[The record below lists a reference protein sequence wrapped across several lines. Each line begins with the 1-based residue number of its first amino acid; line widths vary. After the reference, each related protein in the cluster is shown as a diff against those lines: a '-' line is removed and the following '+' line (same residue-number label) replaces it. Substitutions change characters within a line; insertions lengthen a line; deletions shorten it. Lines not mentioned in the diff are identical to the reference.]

1 MRSTTPRPLS
11 RPPPRPARV
20 PSTTSRP
27 VRRPLAPAPSAVL
40 ADRGRSLTRGSVS
53 LGRSLGEG
61 SYGQVYEGTL
71 ADGTRVVL
79 KRCKPR
85 VAGAQDFFDAEHVL
99 NVYASKAA
107 PRGVAPFLGYVD
119 VDEADAASSTLT
131 PGTWLVWRYEGAK
144 TLAYFLRRRDA
155 DAALAA
161 DLGVPLASVPAT
173 VVYDVLTSLKAL
185 HGAGIVH
192 RDVKPA
198 NLVLAEPAA
207 VDAENEAAARRRGG
221 STSSSTTS
229 RGTTAANAPRFKI
242 IDLGA
247 AADLRRGTNYDPQDG
262 VLDPLYAPPEKFL
275 LPTSGPAL
283 GASSIPGAAAL
294 LGSVLWRKHAPDT
307 FDAYSVGILL
317 LQTAVPCL
325 RAPSAL
331 RAFRSTLADRYAN
344 YMQAWWQA
352 EGSRLPTCALDADD
366 GAGWELTA
374 ALLQTRETATND
386 DGGVEFVGAAGRPT
400 AAGALAHRFMKQAVP
415 PAKRRPGVEAE
426 EEVVAAPRVRK
437 TSGTSAPAPPPAV
450 SSPPKKSSL
459 SVFASAASSV
469 VRRATRRLFDLEAA
483 LVAQAGAVEAATT
496 RVESARAR
504 GAPAKDVRAAEEELE
519 QEQGRLT
526 SLATEF
532 QATATKASD
541 ALASFWGGGG
551 KSVEA
556 DTPALPPLPPTDVTP
571 AANPVRDAAVG
582 GIYNALKFTGVAL
595 KVASALASSVAARA
609 AADGD
614 GDDVG
619 AAAAGVARADGLAFV
634 DALRELNPPPG
645 ADYDRDVA
653 PKLKRDPRARRLPL
667 GAARGLYGAYADALA
682 RAAAARAADAA
693 AAYKTLLTEAAPP
706 PAVPWLDAEPAL
718 ALDARYAAAVSAGVD
733 VRGEFE
739 AFRETAAVEASFRD
753 ALADALRGVE
763 PRRSDRWSAVRP
775 LMVDDPRFGP
785 VPELR
790 RRELFA
796 EMRGAMAAAREAAA
810 AAAQQAAD
818 AANREA
824 SARVQAMADMAR
836 AREEAAA
843 AVAAAQAR
851 ADEEGVGAATD
862 DDDDD
867 DTDVGSDGGDD
878 TVAALRAERERLR
891 AEYEEMER
899 RLRDMEADLAG

>member
-1 MRSTTPRPLS
+1 MRATTPRPPS
-11 RPPPRPARV
+11 RPARRL
-20 PSTTSRP
+20 STVTTPP
-27 VRRPLAPAPSAVL
+27 VRHPLAPPPSAVL
-40 ADRGRSLTRGSVS
+40 ADRGRALTRGSVS

-119 VDEADAASSTLT
+119 VDETDAASSTLT
-131 PGTWLVWRYEGAK
+131 PGTWLVWRHEGAK

-161 DLGVPLASVPAT
+161 DLGVPQPSVPAT

-207 VDAENEAAARRRGG
+207 VDAENGAAARRRGG
-221 STSSSTTS
+221 PTSSSSTS

-275 LPTSGPAL
+275 LPTSGPAI
-283 GASSIPGAAAL
+283 GGSSTIPGASAL

-317 LQTAVPCL
+317 LQTAVARL

-331 RAFRSTLADRYAN
+331 RAFRATMADRHAN
-344 YMQAWWQA
+344 DLEAWWQA

-366 GAGWELTA
+366 GAGWELAA
-374 ALLQTRETATND
+374 ALLKTRETATND

-415 PAKRRPGVEAE
+415 PAKRRPGVEAAAE
-426 EEVVAAPRVRK
+426 VVVAAPRVRK
-437 TSGTSAPAPPPAV
+437 TSGVAAPAPVAP
-450 SSPPKKSSL
+450 PPKKSSL
-459 SVFASAASSV
+459 SIFASVASSV

-504 GAPAKDVRAAEEELE
+504 GAPSDVRKAEEELE
-519 QEQGRLT
+519 AEQGRLT

-551 KSVEA
+551 KSGEA
-556 DTPALPPLPPTDVTP
+556 EAEAPPPPPPTDVTT

-582 GIYNALKFTGVAL
+582 GVYNALKFTGVAL

-609 AADGD
+609 AAGGD
-614 GDDVG
+614 DDVG
-619 AAAAGVARADGLAFV
+619 AAAPGVARADGLAFV

-653 PKLKRDPRARRLPL
+653 PKLKRDPRARRLPP

-693 AAYKTLLTEAAPP
+693 QAYKTLLLEAAPP

-718 ALDARYAAAVSAGVD
+718 ALDVRYAAAVSAGVD
-733 VRGEFE
+733 VRAEFE
-739 AFRETAAVEASFRD
+739 AFRETAAAEAAFRD
-753 ALADALRGVE
+753 ALADALRAVE
-763 PRRSDRWSAVRP
+763 PRKSDRWSSVRP

-796 EMRGAMAAAREAAA
+796 EMRGAMVAAREAAA

-824 SARVQAMADMAR
+824 NARVQALADMTR

-843 AVAAAQAR
+843 AVASAQAR
-851 ADEEGVGAATD
+851 ADEEGVGTATD

-867 DTDVGSDGGDD
+867 DTDSNGGDD

-891 AEYEEMER
+891 AECEEMER
-899 RLRDMEADLAG
+899 RLREMEADLAE